1 MESHSSAY
9 SMSKSEGTRNV
20 EQGTRNKELGIWELG
35 SLFIL

>member
-9 SMSKSEGTRNV
+9 SMSKSEGTRNW
-20 EQGTRNKELGIWELG
+20 ELGFGIWELG